1 MISEKKLF
9 NHRLSNPALFFIP
22 YTAVKVALKFNLLV
36 TCLILWMSISYAQN
50 QVGIF
55 SNHNDIGNPKL
66 SGDVLFNN
74 EDQTYNLKGSGYNIW
89 FGRDEFHYAYNKIKG
104 NFIVTANFK
113 MSGVG
118 KDPHRKIGWMIRAAS
133 TEDAAHVTATVH
145 GDGLVALQWRKMKG
159 AFMRDPQDEVFTK
172 KTATE
177 IIQLERN
184 DNEFIMRVANP
195 GEPLQEI
202 GRASAIDIPD
212 EVLAGIFICSHNTE
226 FTEEGVA
233 WNVRMEKTVP
243 EIYNGYKDGVLSSK
257 LEVLNV
263 FTGIRKVVHE
273 DKGRFE
279 APNWMPDGN
288 NIIFNQGGKI
298 YSVPVAGGTTTLLNT
313 GSVVKNNNDHVI
325 SFDGKKL
332 GISSQKV
339 GVNGVGGGSAVY
351 YMPLTGGEPILLTD
365 STPSYLHGWTKDN
378 KEVLYTA
385 QRKSKSP
392 VFNIYKKSI
401 NGGEEVQLTN
411 LTKGLADGPECSPD
425 GKYIYFNCTLSGN
438 MQLWRMKLD
447 GTEKTQLTFDEY
459 NNWFAHISPDNKWIV
474 FISFFNTVAAT
485 DHPLYKRVMLRL
497 MPVGGGA
504 PKVIA
509 YLFGGQGT
517 INTPSWSPD
526 SKHISFVSN
535 SLPINN

>member
-1 MISEKKLF
+1 MISAQKTSRQQFYNSAFFCINFNIVQHKLKGIL
-9 NHRLSNPALFFIP
+9 LSVSFIFF
-22 YTAVKVALKFNLLV
+22 L
-36 TCLILWMSISYAQN
+36 SIASAQN

-55 SNHNDIGNPKL
+55 SNHSDIGTPKL

-104 NFIVTANFK
+104 NFILTANFK
-113 MSGVG
+113 MSGIG
-118 KDPHRKIGWMIRAAS
+118 KDPHRKIGWMIRATSA
-133 TEDAAHVTATVH
+133 EDAAHVTATVH
-145 GDGLVALQWRKMKG
+145 GDGLTALQWRTMRG
-159 AFMRDPQDEVFTK
+159 AYMRDPEDEIFTK

-184 DNEFIMRVANP
+184 GKEFIMRVANP

-202 GRASAIDIPD
+202 GRTSAVDIPN
-212 EVLAGIFICSHNTE
+212 EVLVGIFICSHNPAV
-226 FTEEGVA
+226 TEEGEA
-233 WNVRMEKTVP
+233 WNVRIDKTVP
-243 EIYNGYKDGVLSSK
+243 EIYNGYKDGILSSRM
-257 LEVLNV
+257 EILNI
-263 FTGIRKVVHE
+263 FSGRRKVVFE

-288 NIIFNQGGKI
+288 NILFNQGGKI
-298 YSVPVAGGTTTLLNT
+298 YTIPILGGTSTLINT
-313 GSVVKNNNDHVI
+313 GTVVKNNNDHVI

-332 GISSQKV
+332 GISSRKD
-339 GVNGVGGGSAVY
+339 GPGGGGSAVY
-351 YMPLTGGEPILLTD
+351 YLPLTGGEPILVTD

-385 QRKSKSP
+385 QRKSKSA

-401 NGGEEVQLTN
+401 KGGAEVQLTN
-411 LTKGLADGPECSPD
+411 LPKGLADGPECSPD
-425 GKYIYFNCTLSGN
+425 GKYIYYNCTLSGN
-438 MQLWRMKLD
+438 MQLWRMKMD
-447 GTEKTQLTFDEY
+447 GTDQTQLTFDEY
-459 NNWFAHISPDNKWIV
+459 NNWFAHISPDNKWIA
-474 FISFFNTVAAT
+474 FISFSNTVDAT
-485 DHPLYKRVMLRL
+485 DHPFYKRVMLRL
-497 MPVGGGA
+497 MPVSGGA

-509 YLFGGQGT
+509 YLYGGQGT

-535 SLPINN
+535 SGPL